1 MDGSYRWCI
10 THNGYFDYHL
20 GPTYMSEAV
29 YNNKVAEAA
38 LAYLHK
44 IITYDEWYNFMTKLI
59 KERENEIFKT
69 K

>member
-1 MDGSYRWCI
+1 
-10 THNGYFDYHL
+10 
-20 GPTYMSEAV
+20 MSEAV

>member
-1 MDGSYRWCI
+1 MDGSCRWCI

-20 GPTYMSEAV
+20 GPTYMNEAE

-44 IITYDEWYNFMTKLI
+44 IITYDEWYLTMAKLI
-59 KERENEIFKT
+59 ERKRRER
-69 K
+69 